1 MNSLLPPNATKF
13 ETNFEQSF
21 SRISDVEIK
30 TRSFNDPMSAPIE
43 VLPFLAWEK
52 SVDVWNKSWTEEQKR
67 QTVSNAIRSHMQKG
81 TIGALEKSL
90 GSLGFKTTVQ
100 EWFNMQHI
108 GKPYTFKLFIQT
120 SSDPITSNDLKDLLK
135 VVQKN
140 KNLRSQMIAST
151 LTVNSQL
158 EIYTAS
164 AAHVGNEFEYSKG
177 AGGLYLDGS
186 WSLDGSKKLNGVD
199 L

>member
-1 MNSLLPPNATKF
+1 MNSLLPPNSTKF
-13 ETNFEQSF
+13 ELNFEQAF
-21 SRISDVEIK
+21 SRVSAVEIP
-30 TRSFNDPMSAPIE
+30 TRTFNNPLNAPLQ

-52 SVDVWNKSWTEEQKR
+52 SVDVWNKDWSDDQKR
-67 QTVSNAIRSHMQKG
+67 QTVSNAFQSHMQKG

-100 EWFNMQHI
+100 EWFKMQQV

-120 SSDPITSNDLKDLLK
+120 SSDPISTNDFKDLFK

-140 KNLRSQMIAST
+140 KNLRSHLIAST
-151 LTVNSQL
+151 LIVNSEL

-164 AAHVGNEFEYSKG
+164 TAHFGTELEYSKG
-177 AGGLYLDGS
+177 AGGLYLDGT